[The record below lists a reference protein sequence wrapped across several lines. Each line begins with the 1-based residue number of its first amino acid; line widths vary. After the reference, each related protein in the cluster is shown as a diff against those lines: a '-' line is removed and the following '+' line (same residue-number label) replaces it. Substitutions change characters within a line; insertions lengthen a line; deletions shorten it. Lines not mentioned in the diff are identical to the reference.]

1 MNTKG
6 ERVAKYIHLLC
17 KVKKTI
23 FFKPIF
29 VVKLGHFI
37 PPSTLHD
44 NIQPCL
50 LTLALVPKV
59 MRVTISIGFVPRGQS
74 DGVNKT
80 D

>member
-1 MNTKG
+1 M
-6 ERVAKYIHLLC
+6 
-17 KVKKTI
+17 
-23 FFKPIF
+23 
-29 VVKLGHFI
+29 VKLGHFI

-59 MRVTISIGFVPRGQS
+59 MRVTIAFGLVPRGLS

>member
-1 MNTKG
+1 M
-6 ERVAKYIHLLC
+6 
-17 KVKKTI
+17 VKR
-23 FFKPIF
+23 
-29 VVKLGHFI
+29 GHFI

-44 NIQPCL
+44 NIQACL